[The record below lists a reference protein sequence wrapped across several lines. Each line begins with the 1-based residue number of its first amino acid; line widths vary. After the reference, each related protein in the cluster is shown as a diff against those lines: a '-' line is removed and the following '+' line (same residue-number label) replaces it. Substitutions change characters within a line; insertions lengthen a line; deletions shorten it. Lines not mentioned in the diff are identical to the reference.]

1 MSPKTAFVTFKN
13 PFASFL
19 AKKMMAIQKE
29 EIKKEEDRAKL
40 FGRPIRF
47 SGAGY
52 PSDTQYINYGFTTLE
67 RYLNYFLGLVL
78 FFVGAQIF
86 MHLIF
91 VTYQLVQNNR

>member
-13 PFASFL
+13 PFASLL
-19 AKKMMAIQKE
+19 AKKMMALQKE
-29 EIKKEEDRAKL
+29 EKIADAEKAKL
-40 FGRPIRF
+40 FERPIRF
-47 SGAGY
+47 TKAGY
-52 PSDTQYINYGFTTLE
+52 PSDTQYLNYGFTTLE
-67 RYLNYFLGLVL
+67 RYLNYFLGVVM